1 MQIGL
6 GLPITRPTGGFNP
19 RVVFGDGSNG
29 LLWDFSTTSPL
40 YSDNLGA
47 TPLTAPDTGVGL
59 VADRSRVRSPVT
71 AYGGAQASAGFKPKW
86 GRAPV
91 SRRNL
96 LTYTEQFD
104 NAAWVKTSGS
114 GGANPTVTANNA
126 IAPDGTMSADLV
138 VFSAVSGV
146 GFSIINQL
154 VGTSLP
160 SIILKGSAWIKA
172 ATSGDV
178 GKTIY
183 AYNSGVTNLKAHV
196 LTSDYQRIDTT
207 GVLANTTYQLIFGS
221 VGASLG
227 GSNQSSFG
235 VHIWGAQLETGSTAT
250 AYQAVTSTYDMTE
263 AGVPSYGYIRPDRT
277 DDVLSTV
284 LTLAQ
289 TGDVAVFGRNGSW
302 LETAR
307 AYTAGATFSIGPT
320 TVTGLTDGLLA
331 ALGDIVGI
339 VAIGRT
345 LTAAE
350 LASTLAYFK
359 ARGAAGWLTA
369 GSELITNGGFATD
382 LTGWSVYNGATL
394 TLSSQRMQVANGASG
409 RGGGAQSF
417 ATVIGQSYVFSI
429 DVTNGSHPAFIY
441 FGVAAGSGG
450 TYAMSNVTGH
460 ADAVFVATA
469 ATTWVTLMPSSTGV
483 GNTTLFDNV
492 SVKPITVAA

>member
-29 LLWDFSTTSPL
+29 LLWDYSATTGL

-59 VADRSRVRSPVT
+59 VADLSRVRSPVT
-71 AYGGAQASAGFKPKW
+71 AYGGAQASAGFMPKW

-96 LTYTEQFD
+96 LTYTQQFD
-104 NAAWVKTSGS
+104 NAAWVLANT
-114 GGANPTVTANNA
+114 GAFNPIVTPDVA
-126 IAPDGTMSADLV
+126 IAPDGSPTADRIQLNKTGGSLSRIQHAKAGLPSDIYT
-138 VFSAVSGV
+138 FSVWLRKNGT
-146 GFSIINQL
+146 
-154 VGTSLP
+154 GTSNVGIRVYLTGINCLVTETWQRF
-160 SIILKGSAWIKA
+160 SVTMTFA
-172 ATSGDV
+172 ATIADAQILLWDSIPGNGETADV
-178 GKTIY
+178 F
-183 AYNSGVTNLKAHV
+183 A
-196 LTSDYQRIDTT
+196 
-207 GVLANTTYQLIFGS
+207 
-221 VGASLG
+221 
-227 GSNQSSFG
+227 
-235 VHIWGAQLETGSTAT
+235 WGAQLETGSTAT

-277 DDVLSTV
+277 DDVLTTT

-302 LETAR
+302 LETAKV
-307 AYTAGATFSIGPT
+307 YGAGSTFSIGPT
-320 TVTGLTDGLLA
+320 TVTGLTAGLLA

-369 GSELITNGGFATD
+369 GANIATVSSVTGVAIGGPAFTNYVISTAMVIGFIYEISFTVSGYSGSGDVGIA
-382 LTGWSVYNGATL
+382 G
-394 TLSSQRMQVANGASG
+394 GAS
-409 RGGGAQSF
+409 AFEPDIPAAF
-417 ATVIGQSYVFSI
+417 AVVSGNGTVRVIGI
-429 DVTNGSHPAFIY
+429 A
-441 FGVAAGSGG
+441 
-450 TYAMSNVTGH
+450 
-460 ADAVFVATA
+460 ATA
-469 ATTWVTLMPSSTGV
+469 TAIQVFTRSTNTANFSSI
-483 GNTTLFDNV
+483 
-492 SVKPITVAA
+492 SVKPFTVAP

>member
-29 LLWDFSTTSPL
+29 LLWDYSATTGL

-71 AYGGAQASAGFKPKW
+71 AYGGAQASAGL
-86 GRAPV
+86 RPV
-91 SRRNL
+91 WKFASG
-96 LTYTEQFD
+96 FG
-104 NAAWVKTSGS
+104 AAR
-114 GGANPTVTANNA
+114 
-126 IAPDGTMSADLV
+126 
-138 VFSAVSGV
+138 F
-146 GFSIINQL
+146 
-154 VGTSLP
+154 
-160 SIILKGSAWIKA
+160 
-172 ATSGDV
+172 
-178 GKTIY
+178 
-183 AYNSGVTNLKAHV
+183 
-196 LTSDYQRIDTT
+196 
-207 GVLANTTYQLIFGS
+207 
-221 VGASLG
+221 
-227 GSNQSSFG
+227 
-235 VHIWGAQLETGSTAT
+235 
-250 AYQAVTSTYDMTE
+250 
-263 AGVPSYGYIRPDRT
+263 DRT

-289 TGDVAVFGRNGSW
+289 TGDVAVFGKNGSW
-302 LETAR
+302 RETAR

-320 TVTGLTDGLLA
+320 TVTGLTAGLLA

-417 ATVIGQSYVFSI
+417 ATVVGQSYVFSI
-429 DVTNGSHPAFIY
+429 DVTNGTHPAFIY

-450 TYAMSNVTGH
+450 TYAMSNITGH

-469 ATTWVTLMPSSTGV
+469 TTTWVTLMPSSTGV

-492 SVKPITVAA
+492 SVKPLTVAA